1 MITLH
6 TQLQHLMDSERTRN
20 SAERSDLGQVRL
32 RPLSQQKPIGL
43 DCVVAIWHTNRTRR
57 IK

>member
-6 TQLQHLMDSERTRN
+6 TQLQHLVDSERTRN
-20 SAERSDLGQVRL
+20 SAERPDLGQVRL
-32 RPLSQQKPIGL
+32 RPLSQQKPLGL
-43 DCVVAIWHTNRTRR
+43 DCAATVWHTNRTTR